1 MMDITLHVDR
11 NQADA
16 PDDESFRI
24 WVTSALS
31 GNHSTRPIDDN
42 AELSIQL
49 VSSDKMT
56 EFNSRYRDKH
66 TDTNVLSF
74 PVDADLQHR
83 TGLLG
88 DLILCDE
95 VINREA
101 AEQAKPREHHWAHIT
116 IHGVLHLLGYDHID
130 EGDAEIM
137 EALEIQKLNGLTI
150 PNPYNA

>member
-1 MMDITLHVDR
+1 MDVTIHVDR

-24 WVTSALS
+24 WVMCALS
-31 GNHSTRPIDDN
+31 GDHSNRPIGDN
-42 AELSIQL
+42 AELSIHL
-49 VSSDKMT
+49 VTSDQMT
-56 EFNSRYRDKH
+56 EFNTRYRDKQA
-66 TDTNVLSF
+66 DTNALSF

-101 AEQAKPREHHWAHIT
+101 AEQAKSREHHWAHIT

-130 EGDAEIM
+130 ESDAEMM
-137 EALEIQKLNGLTI
+137 EAIEIQKLDGLAI
-150 PNPYNA
+150 PDPYNA

>member
-1 MMDITLHVDR
+1 MDVTVHVDR

-24 WVTSALS
+24 WVMCALS
-31 GNHSTRPIDDN
+31 GDHSNRPIGDN
-42 AELSIQL
+42 AELSIHL
-49 VSSDKMT
+49 VTSDQMT
-56 EFNSRYRDKH
+56 EFNTRYRDKQA
-66 TDTNVLSF
+66 DTNALSF

-101 AEQAKPREHHWAHIT
+101 AEQAKSREHHWAHIT

-130 EGDAEIM
+130 EDDAQIM
-137 EALEIQKLNGLTI
+137 EALEIQKLNGLAI

>member
-1 MMDITLHVDR
+1 MDVTVHVDR

-24 WVTSALS
+24 WVMSALS
-31 GNHSTRPIDDN
+31 GDHSNRPIGDN

-49 VSSDKMT
+49 VNSDQMT
-56 EFNSRYRDKH
+56 DFNARYRDKRA
-66 TDTNVLSF
+66 DTNVLSF
-74 PVDADLQHR
+74 PVDADLQLR

-88 DLILCDE
+88 DLVLCDE

-101 AEQAKPREHHWAHIT
+101 AEQAKPSEHHWAHIT

-130 EGDAEIM
+130 ESDAEIM
-137 EALEIQKLNGLTI
+137 EALEIQKLDGLAI

>member
-1 MMDITLHVDR
+1 MEVTLHIDR
-11 NQADA
+11 NLADA
-16 PDDESFRI
+16 PDDKSFRM
-24 WVTSALS
+24 WVMSALS
-31 GNHSTRPIDDN
+31 GDHSDRPIDGN
-42 AELSIQL
+42 TELSIQL

-56 EFNSRYRDKH
+56 EFNSRYRHKH

-74 PVDADLQHR
+74 PVDTDLQKR

-95 VINREA
+95 VINQEA
-101 AEQAKPREHHWAHIT
+101 LDQAKPREHHWAHIT

-130 EGDAEIM
+130 EADAEVM
-137 EALEIQKLNGLTI
+137 EALEIEKLDDLAI

>member
-1 MMDITLHVDR
+1 MDVTVHVDR

-24 WVTSALS
+24 WVMSALS
-31 GNHSTRPIDDN
+31 GDHSNRPIGDN

-49 VSSDKMT
+49 VNSDQMT
-56 EFNSRYRDKH
+56 DFNVRYRDKRA
-66 TDTNVLSF
+66 DTNVLSF

-88 DLILCDE
+88 DLVLCDE

-101 AEQAKPREHHWAHIT
+101 AEQAKPSEHHWAHIT

-130 EGDAEIM
+130 ESDAEIM
-137 EALEIQKLNGLTI
+137 EALEIQKLDGLAI

>member
-1 MMDITLHVDR
+1 MDVTVYVDR

-16 PDDESFRI
+16 PDDDSFRV
-24 WVTSALS
+24 WVISALS
-31 GNHSTRPIDDN
+31 GNHSNMSISDS

-49 VSSDKMT
+49 VNSDQMT
-56 EFNSRYRDKH
+56 EFNARYRDKLA
-66 TDTNVLSF
+66 DTNVLSF

-88 DLILCDE
+88 DLILCDK
-95 VINREA
+95 VINLQA

-116 IHGVLHLLGYDHID
+116 IHGVLHLLGYDHIN
-130 EGDAEIM
+130 ECDAEIM
-137 EALEIQKLNGLTI
+137 EALEIQKLDGLGI

>member
-1 MMDITLHVDR
+1 MDVTTHVDR

-24 WVTSALS
+24 WVMCALS
-31 GNHSTRPIDDN
+31 GDHSNRPIGDN
-42 AELSIQL
+42 AELSIHL
-49 VSSDKMT
+49 VTSDQMT
-56 EFNSRYRDKH
+56 EFNTRYRDKQA
-66 TDTNVLSF
+66 DTNALSF

-101 AEQAKPREHHWAHIT
+101 AEQAKSREHHWAHIT

-130 EGDAEIM
+130 ESDAEMM
-137 EALEIQKLNGLTI
+137 EAIEIQKLDGLAI

>member
-1 MMDITLHVDR
+1 MDVTVHVDR

-24 WVTSALS
+24 WVMSALS
-31 GNHSTRPIDDN
+31 GDQSTRPIGDN

-49 VSSDKMT
+49 VTSDQMT
-56 EFNSRYRDKH
+56 EFNTRYCGKYA
-66 TDTNVLSF
+66 DTNVLSF
-74 PVDADLQHR
+74 PVDADLQNR

-88 DLILCDE
+88 DLVLCDE

-101 AEQAKPREHHWAHIT
+101 AEQAKSREHHWAHTT

-130 EGDAEIM
+130 EGDAKIM
-137 EALEIQKLNGLTI
+137 EALEIQKLDGLSI

>member
-1 MMDITLHVDR
+1 MDVTVHVDR
-11 NQADA
+11 NEADA

-24 WVTSALS
+24 WVMSALN
-31 GNHSTRPIDDN
+31 GDHSNGPIGDS
-42 AELSIQL
+42 AELSIHL
-49 VSSDKMT
+49 VTSDQMT
-56 EFNSRYRDKH
+56 EFNARYRNKH

-130 EGDAEIM
+130 EGDAKIM
-137 EALEIQKLNGLTI
+137 EALEIQKLNGLAI
-150 PNPYNA
+150 PNPYTA

>member
-1 MMDITLHVDR
+1 MDVTIHVDR
-11 NQADA
+11 DQADA
-16 PDDESFRI
+16 PDDESFRM
-24 WVTSALS
+24 WVMSALTGDHS
-31 GNHSTRPIDDN
+31 NRLVGNS

-49 VSSDKMT
+49 VNSDQMT
-56 EFNSRYRDKH
+56 DFNTRYRDKH

-101 AEQAKPREHHWAHIT
+101 AEQTKPREHHWAHIT

-130 EGDAEIM
+130 EDEAEIM
-137 EALEIQKLNGLTI
+137 EALEIQKLNGLAI

>member
-1 MMDITLHVDR
+1 MDVTVHVDR

-24 WVTSALS
+24 WVMSALS
-31 GNHSTRPIDDN
+31 GDQSTRPIGDN

-49 VSSDKMT
+49 VTSAKMT
-56 EFNSRYRDKH
+56 EFNTRYCGKYA
-66 TDTNVLSF
+66 DTNVLSF
-74 PVDADLQHR
+74 PVDADLQNR

-88 DLILCDE
+88 DLIFCDE

-101 AEQAKPREHHWAHIT
+101 AEQAKSREHHWAHIT

-130 EGDAEIM
+130 ERDAEIM
-137 EALEIQKLNGLTI
+137 EALEIQKLDGLAI

>member
-1 MMDITLHVDR
+1 MEVTIHIDR
-11 NQADA
+11 NLADA

-24 WVTSALS
+24 WVMSALN
-31 GNHSTRPIDDN
+31 GDHSNRPIDET

-49 VSSDKMT
+49 VSSGQMT
-56 EFNSRYRDKH
+56 EFNARYRDKH

-88 DLILCDE
+88 DLILCDD

-101 AEQAKPREHHWAHIT
+101 AEQAKTREHHWAHIT

-130 EGDAEIM
+130 EYDAHIM
-137 EALEIQKLNGLTI
+137 EALEIQKLDGLTI

>member
-1 MMDITLHVDR
+1 MDVTVHVDR

-16 PDDESFRI
+16 PDDDSFRI
-24 WVTSALS
+24 WVKSALS
-31 GNHSTRPIDDN
+31 GNHSNRPIGDN

-49 VSSDKMT
+49 VTSDQMT
-56 EFNSRYRDKH
+56 EFNTRYRDKH
-66 TDTNVLSF
+66 ADTNALSF

-101 AEQAKPREHHWAHIT
+101 AEQAKPKEHHWAHIT

-137 EALEIQKLNGLTI
+137 EALEIQKLDGLAI

>member
-1 MMDITLHVDR
+1 MDVTVHIDR

-16 PDDESFRI
+16 PDDENFRI
-24 WVTSALS
+24 WVMSALS
-31 GNHSTRPIDDN
+31 GDHSNGLTDGK

-49 VSSDKMT
+49 VSSEQMT
-56 EFNSRYRDKH
+56 ELNARYRDKQAE
-66 TDTNVLSF
+66 TNVLSF
-74 PVDADLQHR
+74 PVDTDLQHR

-88 DLILCDE
+88 DLVLCDE

-101 AEQAKPREHHWAHIT
+101 AEQAKPRVHHWAHIT

-130 EGDAEIM
+130 EGDAEVM
-137 EALEIQKLNGLTI
+137 EALEIQKLDGLAI

>member
-1 MMDITLHVDR
+1 MDVTLHVDR

-16 PDDESFRI
+16 PDDDSFRI
-24 WVTSALS
+24 WVMSALS
-31 GNHSTRPIDDN
+31 GDHSNRPIEDN
-42 AELSIQL
+42 AELSIHL
-49 VSSDKMT
+49 VNRSQMT
-56 EFNSRYRDKH
+56 EFNARYRDKH

-74 PVDADLQHR
+74 PVHTDLQHR

-101 AEQAKPREHHWAHIT
+101 AERAKPRDHHWAHIT

-137 EALEIQKLNGLTI
+137 EALEIQKLNGLAI
-150 PNPYNA
+150 PNPYDA

>member
-1 MMDITLHVDR
+1 MDVTVHVDR
-11 NQADA
+11 NQANA
-16 PDDESFRI
+16 PDDESFRL
-24 WVTSALS
+24 WVMSALS
-31 GNHSTRPIDDN
+31 GDHSNMPIYDG

-49 VSSDKMT
+49 VNSGQMT
-56 EFNSRYRDKH
+56 EFNARYRDKH

-74 PVDADLQHR
+74 PVAADLQHR
-83 TGLLG
+83 SGLLG
-88 DLILCDE
+88 DLVLCDE

-137 EALEIQKLNGLTI
+137 EALEIQKLDGLAI
-150 PNPYNA
+150 PNPYHA

>member
-1 MMDITLHVDR
+1 MDVTVYVDR

-16 PDDESFRI
+16 PDDDSFRV
-24 WVTSALS
+24 WVISALS
-31 GNHSTRPIDDN
+31 GNHSNMSISDS

-49 VSSDKMT
+49 VNSDQMT
-56 EFNSRYRDKH
+56 EFNARYRDKY

-88 DLILCDE
+88 DLILCDK
-95 VINREA
+95 VINLQA
-101 AEQAKPREHHWAHIT
+101 VEQAKPREHHWAHIT
-116 IHGVLHLLGYDHID
+116 IHGVLHLLGYDHIN
-130 EGDAEIM
+130 ECDAEIM
-137 EALEIQKLNGLTI
+137 EALEIQKLDGLGI

>member
-1 MMDITLHVDR
+1 MEVTVHIDR
-11 NQADA
+11 NVADA

-24 WVTSALS
+24 WVMSALS
-31 GNHSTRPIDDN
+31 GDHSNKPIDHTP
-42 AELSIQL
+42 ELSIQL
-49 VSSDKMT
+49 VNSDQMT
-56 EFNSRYRDKH
+56 EFNARYRDKD

-130 EGDAEIM
+130 EDDAKNM
-137 EALEIQKLNGLTI
+137 EALEIQKLDGLAI
-150 PNPYNA
+150 PNPYNT

>member
-1 MMDITLHVDR
+1 
-11 NQADA
+11 
-16 PDDESFRI
+16 
-24 WVTSALS
+24 
-31 GNHSTRPIDDN
+31 
-42 AELSIQL
+42 
-49 VSSDKMT
+49 MT
-56 EFNSRYRDKH
+56 DFNTRYRDKH
-66 TDTNVLSF
+66 SDTNVLSF
-74 PVDADLQHR
+74 PVDADLKHR

-130 EGDAEIM
+130 EDDAEIM
-137 EALEIQKLNGLTI
+137 EALEIQKLDGLAI

>member
-1 MMDITLHVDR
+1 MDVTVHIDR

-16 PDDESFRI
+16 PDDENFRI
-24 WVTSALS
+24 WVMSALS
-31 GNHSTRPIDDN
+31 GDHSNGLIDGK

-49 VSSDKMT
+49 VNSDQMT
-56 EFNSRYRDKH
+56 EFNARYRDKPAE
-66 TDTNVLSF
+66 TNVLSF
-74 PVDADLQHR
+74 PVDTDLQHR

-88 DLILCDE
+88 DLVLCDE

-101 AEQAKPREHHWAHIT
+101 AEQAKPRVHHWAHIT

-137 EALEIQKLNGLTI
+137 EALEIQKLNGLAI

>member
-1 MMDITLHVDR
+1 MDVTVHVDR

-24 WVTSALS
+24 WVMSALS
-31 GNHSTRPIDDN
+31 GDHSNRPVGDS

-49 VSSDKMT
+49 VNSDQMT
-56 EFNSRYRDKH
+56 DFNTRYRDKH
-66 TDTNVLSF
+66 ADTNVLSF
-74 PVDADLQHR
+74 PVDADLQDR

-101 AEQAKPREHHWAHIT
+101 AEQAERASLGAHHDSWRASFI
-116 IHGVLHLLGYDHID
+116 
-130 EGDAEIM
+130 
-137 EALEIQKLNGLTI
+137 GLR
-150 PNPYNA
+150 PH

>member
-1 MMDITLHVDR
+1 
-11 NQADA
+11 
-16 PDDESFRI
+16 
-24 WVTSALS
+24 
-31 GNHSTRPIDDN
+31 
-42 AELSIQL
+42 
-49 VSSDKMT
+49 MT
-56 EFNSRYRDKH
+56 DFNTRYRDKH
-66 TDTNVLSF
+66 ADTNVLSF

-130 EGDAEIM
+130 EDEAEIM
-137 EALEIQKLNGLTI
+137 EALEIQKLDGLAI

>member
-1 MMDITLHVDR
+1 MDVTVNIDR
-11 NQADA
+11 NVVDA
-16 PDDESFRI
+16 PDDDSFRI
-24 WVTSALS
+24 WVTSALC
-31 GNHSTRPIDDN
+31 GDHSNRVIDRT
-42 AELSIQL
+42 AELSIKL
-49 VSSDKMT
+49 VNSAQMT
-56 EFNSRYRDKH
+56 EFNGRYRDKLA
-66 TDTNVLSF
+66 DTNVLSF
-74 PVDADLQHR
+74 PVDTDLQYR

-130 EGDAEIM
+130 EDDAEIM
-137 EALEIQKLNGLTI
+137 EALEIQKLDGLAI

>member
-1 MMDITLHVDR
+1 MDVTIHVDR
-11 NQADA
+11 DAADA
-16 PDDESFRI
+16 PADESFRI
-24 WVTSALS
+24 WVMSALS
-31 GNHSTRPIDDN
+31 GDHSNRLVGN
-42 AELSIQL
+42 SAELSIQR
-49 VSSDKMT
+49 VNSGQMT
-56 EFNSRYRDKH
+56 DFNTRYRDKH

-95 VINREA
+95 AINREA

-130 EGDAEIM
+130 EDEAKIM

>member
-1 MMDITLHVDR
+1 MDVTVHVDR

-24 WVTSALS
+24 WVMSALS
-31 GNHSTRPIDDN
+31 GDHSNRPIGDN

-49 VSSDKMT
+49 VNSDQMT
-56 EFNSRYRDKH
+56 DFNARYRDKRA
-66 TDTNVLSF
+66 DTNVLSF

-88 DLILCDE
+88 DLVLCDE

-101 AEQAKPREHHWAHIT
+101 AEQAKPSEHHWAHIT

-130 EGDAEIM
+130 ESDAEIM
-137 EALEIQKLNGLTI
+137 EALEIQKLDGLAI